1 MAKTTTIRRKRLA
14 PRRKRDGHSRLA
26 IIQAAERIFAESGYG
41 SARTDAIAAE
51 AGVNKALLYYY
62 FTSKEGLYRAILH
75 EHLNEFQRRVSEV
88 LSGDDPARSKLL
100 KYVSMHFDFISA
112 RPHYPRLVHRLV
124 MSGGKQ
130 LESLAHEFF
139 APLHRKL
146 TALIESGVR
155 AGEFR
160 PVDSHHTVLSLAAL
174 IVFYFSSAPIWS
186 KVTHIDPY
194 QKVHLERRK
203 REVLNFIRYALF
215 KNGKGIEA

>member
-1 MAKTTTIRRKRLA
+1 MAIL
-14 PRRKRDGHSRLA
+14 
-26 IIQAAERIFAESGYG
+26 QAAERIFAEAGYG
-41 SARTDAIAAE
+41 SARTNAIAAQ

-62 FTSKEGLYRAILH
+62 FKSKDGLYRAILN

-88 LSGDDPARSKLL
+88 LSAEGSARSKLL

-124 MSGGKQ
+124 MTGGKP
-130 LESLAHEFF
+130 LESLAREFF
-139 APLHRKL
+139 LPLHRKL

-160 PVDSHHTVLSLAAL
+160 RVDSHHTVLSIAAL

-186 KVTHIDPY
+186 TVTHIDPY
-194 QKVHLERRK
+194 RKVHLERRK
-203 REVLNFIRYALF
+203 EEVLNFIRYALF